1 MSKEKINLFLLFK
14 PKRGE
19 LYKNINGQTFV
30 CLESF
35 GADAT
40 MVNIDTGWR
49 FQAHGCRKFD
59 DGTIEWDYSTGG
71 YFI

>member
-1 MSKEKINLFLLFK
+1 MSKEKINLFLLFE